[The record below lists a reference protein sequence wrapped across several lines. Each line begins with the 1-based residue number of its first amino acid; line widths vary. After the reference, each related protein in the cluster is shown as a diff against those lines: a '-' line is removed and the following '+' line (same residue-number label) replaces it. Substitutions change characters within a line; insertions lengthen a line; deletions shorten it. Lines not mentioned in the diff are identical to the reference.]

1 MSVRVVVELSDEVY
15 RALADR
21 ADVEETQ
28 VHKLIEAGLA
38 KSLHR
43 RRNSKITREVS
54 EAIWHMSKANLSD
67 SRIAKKLG
75 LSQMTVSKHRQALGL
90 AANFT
95 SPNPKAGGS

>member
-43 RRNSKITREVS
+43 RRNSKITQEVS
-54 EAIWHMSKANLSD
+54 EAIWHMSKAGLSD
-67 SRIAKKLG
+67 NKIAKKLG
-75 LSQMTVSKHRQALGL
+75 FTQIMVSKHRQALGL
-90 AANFT
+90 PANFT
-95 SPNPKAGGS
+95 SPNPRAGDS

>member
-1 MSVRVVVELSDEVY
+1 MVELSDEVY

-28 VHKLIEAGLA
+28 VHKLIEAGIA

-54 EAIWHMSKANLSD
+54 EAIWHMSKAGLSD
-67 SRIAKKLG
+67 TRIAKKLG
-75 LSQMTVSKHRQALGL
+75 FSAATVSTHRQALGL

-95 SPNPKAGGS
+95 SPTPRAGDS